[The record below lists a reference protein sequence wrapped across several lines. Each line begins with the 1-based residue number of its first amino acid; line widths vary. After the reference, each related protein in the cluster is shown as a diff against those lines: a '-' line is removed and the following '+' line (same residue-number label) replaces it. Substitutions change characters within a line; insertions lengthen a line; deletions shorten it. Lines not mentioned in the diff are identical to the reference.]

1 MLSRSEFIKQ
11 EYEQFG
17 TRPEH
22 WHCIRWTTSTK
33 KCILPSKGWC
43 CLTTFISSYP
53 DICIHFYLRKFLLH
67 VRASLE
73 TAFCILGK
81 WFLDA
86 VLFPC
91 CAWVYFRWQ
100 RGRPT
105 GQSVSPSPV
114 QGPRGAQS
122 TRFYCLK
129 IYFLPFSLY
138 IGIFLC
144 KREGFF

>member
-1 MLSRSEFIKQ
+1 MYPSFQRVVLPHHFH
-11 EYEQFG
+11 F
-17 TRPEH
+17 
-22 WHCIRWTTSTK
+22 
-33 KCILPSKGWC
+33 ILPRYMHP
-43 CLTTFISSYP
+43 LL
-53 DICIHFYLRKFLLH
+53 HLRKCLLH
-67 VRASLE
+67 VRAGLE
-73 TAFCILGK
+73 IAFCILGK

-91 CAWVYFRWQ
+91 CGWVYFRWQ

-122 TRFYCLK
+122 TRFYSLK

-144 KREGFF
+144 KREGFFNLFSFFFFLNCSLPLNPKRSLWSLPCYW